1 MEKKLLSSCFVNILL
16 LFSEKS
22 AIITY
27 ILRRKGRIDM
37 NIYSQCCGIIL
48 LLVLVWFY
56 IHQKRLHLNTGRA
69 FFLALL
75 VVLCSL
81 VLDALSVIMICNRDS
96 LPGVFVNFSC
106 KTYLSSLVAVAL
118 CTVCYICTDIYSK
131 RIQYYKVVNL
141 NVIMSVIA
149 IALIYI
155 LPISVY
161 SDPVRGEV
169 YTYGPSVMVAYIAAV
184 FYLLLNL
191 VLLVRK
197 KDVIRLSRRKAML
210 FWMLIWIGAAVI
222 QFFNRE
228 ILIVG
233 FAASIGIMVL
243 YIKLENPE
251 VNLDRQT
258 GLFNQTAL
266 TRYMRQLSYKNH
278 HFSLVLL
285 VLEHSFYKNISKESK
300 ESEAAAEMEMIDYIT
315 SASGAMA
322 FKTAGDEVM
331 LLYENEKAAEESL
344 TVLRKR
350 FERGWGKDESVF
362 QRPFWICLPDSSVM
376 RDVKDVSHLIKHVR
390 QNSNELIENGFLR
403 IDKTIAEEMYRTR
416 EMERIIFN
424 AIEQNWITV
433 YYQPIY
439 STKEDRFVSA
449 EALVRITDEDGRVVP
464 PYDFVWVAEKNGMM
478 LRLGEIIFEKVCQFI
493 RDSKPEQYGIEY
505 IEVNLSAIQCAYER
519 FADNYIT
526 IMEKYGVRPEFINL
540 EITETATMGAKKIA
554 LENMR
559 KLIEYGVSFSLDDF
573 GTGESNL
580 NYIVEM
586 PVKIVKF
593 DRTMINSYF
602 ENGKAKYVMD
612 AAMHM
617 IHGMKLEIV
626 SEGIETKEQYETMR
640 SLGISYIQGYYFS
653 KPVPEQEFLEFLR
666 AKAGGKRG

>member
-1 MEKKLLSSCFVNILL
+1 
-16 LFSEKS
+16 
-22 AIITY
+22 
-27 ILRRKGRIDM
+27 M
-37 NIYSQCCGIIL
+37 NIYTQCCGILL
-48 LLVLVWFY
+48 LLVLVWLY
-56 IHQKRLHLNTGRA
+56 RHQKRLHLNTGKA
-69 FFLALL
+69 FLLALT
-75 VVLCSL
+75 VALCSL
-81 VLDALSVIMICNRDS
+81 VLDALSVVMISNMDS
-96 LPGVFVNFSC
+96 LPLFFVNFSC
-106 KTYLSSLVAVAL
+106 KTYLSSQVAVAL
-118 CTVCYICTDIYSK
+118 CTVCYICTDIYTK

-141 NVIMSVIA
+141 NVALSFAA
-149 IALIYI
+149 ILLIYI
-155 LPISVY
+155 LPISIY
-161 SDPVRGEV
+161 NDPVKGEI
-169 YTYGPSVMVAYIAAV
+169 YTYGPSVMVAYISAV
-184 FYLLLNL
+184 FYLISNL

-197 KDVIRLSRRKAML
+197 KNVIRLSRRKAMM
-210 FWMLIWIGAAVI
+210 FWMLIWIGGALI
-222 QFFNRE
+222 QFFHNE

-233 FAASIGIMVL
+233 FASSIGIMVL

-266 TRYMRQLSYKNH
+266 TRYVRQLSYRSH

-285 VLEHSFYKNISKESK
+285 VLEHSFYKNISKDSK
-300 ESEAAAEMEMIDYIT
+300 ETETAAEMEMIDYL
-315 SASGAMA
+315 SVVPGAMV
-322 FKTAGDEVM
+322 FKTAGDEIM
-331 LLYENEKAAEESL
+331 LLFENERKAEESL
-344 TVLRKR
+344 AVLRKR

-362 QRPFWICLPDSSVM
+362 QRPFWIHLPDSSVM

-390 QNSNELIENGFLR
+390 QNSKELIENGYLR
-403 IDKTIAEEMYRTR
+403 IDKAIAEEMYRTR
-416 EMERIIFN
+416 EMESIIFN

-439 STKEDRFVSA
+439 STEEDRFTSA

-464 PYDFVWVAEKNGMM
+464 PYDFVWVAERNGMM

-519 FADNYIT
+519 FADNYIA

-573 GTGESNL
+573 GTGQSNL

-593 DRTMINSYF
+593 DRTMINAYF

-617 IHGMKLEIV
+617 IHGMGLEIV
-626 SEGIETKEQYETMR
+626 SEGIETKEMYDTMC

-653 KPVPEQEFLEFLR
+653 RPIPEQDFLEFLK
-666 AKAGGKRG
+666 AKKEGKRG

>member
-1 MEKKLLSSCFVNILL
+1 
-16 LFSEKS
+16 
-22 AIITY
+22 
-27 ILRRKGRIDM
+27 M
-37 NIYSQCCGIIL
+37 NIYTQCCGILL
-48 LLVLVWFY
+48 LLVLVWLY
-56 IHQKRLHLNTGRA
+56 RHQKRLHLNTGKA
-69 FFLALL
+69 FLLALT
-75 VVLCSL
+75 VALCSL
-81 VLDALSVIMICNRDS
+81 VLDALSVVMISNMDS
-96 LPGVFVNFSC
+96 LPLFFVNFSC

-118 CTVCYICTDIYSK
+118 CTVCYICTDIYTK

-141 NVIMSVIA
+141 NVALSFAA
-149 IALIYI
+149 ILLIYI
-155 LPISVY
+155 LPISIY
-161 SDPVRGEV
+161 NDPVKGEI
-169 YTYGPSVMVAYIAAV
+169 YTYGPSVMVAYISAV
-184 FYLLLNL
+184 FYLISNL

-197 KDVIRLSRRKAML
+197 KNVIRLSRRKAMM
-210 FWMLIWIGAAVI
+210 FWMLIWIGGALI
-222 QFFNRE
+222 QFFHNE

-233 FAASIGIMVL
+233 FASSIGIMVL

-266 TRYMRQLSYKNH
+266 TRYVRQLSYRSH

-285 VLEHSFYKNISKESK
+285 VLEHSFYKNISKDSK
-300 ESEAAAEMEMIDYIT
+300 ETETAAEMEMIDYL
-315 SASGAMA
+315 SVVPGAMV
-322 FKTAGDEVM
+322 FKTAGDEIM
-331 LLYENEKAAEESL
+331 LLFENERKAEESL
-344 TVLRKR
+344 AVLRKR

-362 QRPFWICLPDSSVM
+362 QRPFWIHLPDSSVM

-390 QNSNELIENGFLR
+390 QNSKELIENGYLR
-403 IDKTIAEEMYRTR
+403 IDKAIAEEMYRTR
-416 EMERIIFN
+416 EMESVIFN

-439 STKEDRFVSA
+439 STEEDRFTSA

-464 PYDFVWVAEKNGMM
+464 PYDFVWVAERNGMM

-519 FADNYIT
+519 FADNYIA

-573 GTGESNL
+573 GTGQSNL

-593 DRTMINSYF
+593 DRTMINAYF

-617 IHGMKLEIV
+617 IHGMGLEIV
-626 SEGIETKEQYETMR
+626 SEGIETKEMYDTMC

-653 KPVPEQEFLEFLR
+653 RPIPEQDFLEFLK
-666 AKAGGKRG
+666 AKKEGKRG

>member
-1 MEKKLLSSCFVNILL
+1 
-16 LFSEKS
+16 
-22 AIITY
+22 
-27 ILRRKGRIDM
+27 M
-37 NIYSQCCGIIL
+37 NIYTQCCGILL
-48 LLVLVWFY
+48 LLVLVWLY
-56 IHQKRLHLNTGRA
+56 RHQKRLHLNTGKA
-69 FFLALL
+69 FLLALT
-75 VVLCSL
+75 VALCSL
-81 VLDALSVIMICNRDS
+81 VLDALSVVMISNMDS
-96 LPGVFVNFSC
+96 LPLFFVNFSC

-118 CTVCYICTDIYSK
+118 CTVCYICTDIYTK

-141 NVIMSVIA
+141 NVALSFAA
-149 IALIYI
+149 ILLIYI
-155 LPISVY
+155 LPISIY
-161 SDPVRGEV
+161 NDPVKGEI
-169 YTYGPSVMVAYIAAV
+169 YTYGPSVMAAYISAV
-184 FYLLLNL
+184 FYLISNL

-197 KDVIRLSRRKAML
+197 KNVIRLSRRKAMM
-210 FWMLIWIGAAVI
+210 FWMLIWIGGALI
-222 QFFNRE
+222 QFFHNE

-233 FAASIGIMVL
+233 FASSIGIMVL

-266 TRYMRQLSYKNH
+266 TRYVRQLSYRSH
-278 HFSLVLL
+278 HFSLGLL
-285 VLEHSFYKNISKESK
+285 VLEHSFFKNISKDSK
-300 ESEAAAEMEMIDYIT
+300 ETETAAEMEMIDYL
-315 SASGAMA
+315 SVVPGAMV
-322 FKTAGDEVM
+322 FKTAGDEIM
-331 LLYENEKAAEESL
+331 LLFENERKAEESL
-344 TVLRKR
+344 AVLRKR

-362 QRPFWICLPDSSVM
+362 QRPFWIHLPDSSVM

-390 QNSNELIENGFLR
+390 QNSKELIENGYLR
-403 IDKTIAEEMYRTR
+403 IDKAIAEEMYRTR
-416 EMERIIFN
+416 EMESIIFN

-439 STKEDRFVSA
+439 STEEDRFTSA

-464 PYDFVWVAEKNGMM
+464 PYDFVWVAERNGMM

-519 FADNYIT
+519 FADNYIA

-573 GTGESNL
+573 GTGQSNL

-593 DRTMINSYF
+593 DRTMINAYF

-617 IHGMKLEIV
+617 IHGMGLEIV
-626 SEGIETKEQYETMR
+626 SEGIETKEMYDTMC

-653 KPVPEQEFLEFLR
+653 RPIPEQDFLEFLK
-666 AKAGGKRG
+666 AKKEGKRG

>member
-1 MEKKLLSSCFVNILL
+1 
-16 LFSEKS
+16 
-22 AIITY
+22 
-27 ILRRKGRIDM
+27 M
-37 NIYSQCCGIIL
+37 NIYTQCCGILL
-48 LLVLVWFY
+48 LLVLVWLY
-56 IHQKRLHLNTGRA
+56 RHQKRLHLNTGKA
-69 FFLALL
+69 FLLALT
-75 VVLCSL
+75 VALCSL
-81 VLDALSVIMICNRDS
+81 VLDALSVVMISNMDS
-96 LPGVFVNFSC
+96 LPLFFVNFSC

-118 CTVCYICTDIYSK
+118 CTVCYICTDIYTK

-141 NVIMSVIA
+141 NVALSFAA
-149 IALIYI
+149 ILLIYI
-155 LPISVY
+155 LPISIY
-161 SDPVRGEV
+161 NDPVKGEI
-169 YTYGPSVMVAYIAAV
+169 YTYGPSVMVAYISAV
-184 FYLLLNL
+184 FYLISNL

-197 KDVIRLSRRKAML
+197 KNVIRLSRRKAMM
-210 FWMLIWIGAAVI
+210 FWMLIWIGGALI
-222 QFFNRE
+222 QFFHNE

-233 FAASIGIMVL
+233 FASSIGIMVL

-266 TRYMRQLSYKNH
+266 TRYVRQLSYRSH

-285 VLEHSFYKNISKESK
+285 VLEHSFYKNISKDSK
-300 ESEAAAEMEMIDYIT
+300 ETETAAEMEMIDYL
-315 SASGAMA
+315 SVVPGAMV
-322 FKTAGDEVM
+322 FKTAGDEIM
-331 LLYENEKAAEESL
+331 LLFENERKAEESL
-344 TVLRKR
+344 AVLRKR

-362 QRPFWICLPDSSVM
+362 QRPFWIHLPDSSVM

-390 QNSNELIENGFLR
+390 QNSKELIENGYLR
-403 IDKTIAEEMYRTR
+403 IDKAIAEEMYRTR
-416 EMERIIFN
+416 EMESIIFN

-439 STKEDRFVSA
+439 STEEDRFTSA

-464 PYDFVWVAEKNGMM
+464 PYDFVWVAERNGMM

-519 FADNYIT
+519 FAYNYIA

-573 GTGESNL
+573 GTGQSNL

-593 DRTMINSYF
+593 DRTMINAYF

-617 IHGMKLEIV
+617 IHGMGLEIV
-626 SEGIETKEQYETMR
+626 SEGIETKEMYDTMC

-653 KPVPEQEFLEFLR
+653 RPIPEQDFLEFLK
-666 AKAGGKRG
+666 AKKEGKRG

>member
-1 MEKKLLSSCFVNILL
+1 
-16 LFSEKS
+16 
-22 AIITY
+22 
-27 ILRRKGRIDM
+27 M
-37 NIYSQCCGIIL
+37 NIYTQCCGILL
-48 LLVLVWFY
+48 LLVLVWLY
-56 IHQKRLHLNTGRA
+56 RHQKRLHLNTGKA
-69 FFLALL
+69 FLLALT
-75 VVLCSL
+75 VALCSL
-81 VLDALSVIMICNRDS
+81 VLDALSVVMISNMDS
-96 LPGVFVNFSC
+96 LPLFFVNFSC

-118 CTVCYICTDIYSK
+118 CTVCYICTDIYTK

-141 NVIMSVIA
+141 NVALSFAA
-149 IALIYI
+149 ILLIYI
-155 LPISVY
+155 LPISIY
-161 SDPVRGEV
+161 NDPVKGEI
-169 YTYGPSVMVAYIAAV
+169 YTYGPSVMVAYISAV
-184 FYLLLNL
+184 FYLISNL

-197 KDVIRLSRRKAML
+197 KNVIRLSRRKAMM
-210 FWMLIWIGAAVI
+210 FWMLIWIGGALI
-222 QFFNRE
+222 QFFHNE

-233 FAASIGIMVL
+233 FASSIGIMVL

-266 TRYMRQLSYKNH
+266 TRYVRQLSYRSH

-285 VLEHSFYKNISKESK
+285 VLEHSFYKNISKDSK
-300 ESEAAAEMEMIDYIT
+300 ETETAAEMEMIDYL
-315 SASGAMA
+315 SVVPGAMV
-322 FKTAGDEVM
+322 FKTAGDEIM
-331 LLYENEKAAEESL
+331 LLFENERKAEESL
-344 TVLRKR
+344 AVLRKR

-362 QRPFWICLPDSSVM
+362 QRPFWIHLPDSSVM

-390 QNSNELIENGFLR
+390 QNSKELIENGYLR
-403 IDKTIAEEMYRTR
+403 IDKAIAEEMYRTR
-416 EMERIIFN
+416 EMESIIFN

-439 STKEDRFVSA
+439 STEEERFTSA

-464 PYDFVWVAEKNGMM
+464 PYDFVWVAERNGMM

-519 FADNYIT
+519 FADNYIA

-573 GTGESNL
+573 GTGQSNL

-593 DRTMINSYF
+593 DRTMINAYF

-617 IHGMKLEIV
+617 IHGMGLEIV
-626 SEGIETKEQYETMR
+626 SEGIETKEMYDTMC

-653 KPVPEQEFLEFLR
+653 RPIPEQDFLEFLK
-666 AKAGGKRG
+666 AKKEGKRG